1 MYTSRQQRSRNH
13 GLNTRHLPTLH
24 APQTRLSRTLLPPR
38 HGALTRFRADNDHVQ
53 LPFAKDYYT
62 QRACVP
68 GTLIITEAT
77 FISPEAGGYA
87 NVPGIYN
94 DAQIKA
100 WKEIVE
106 SVHKA
111 GGIIYLQL
119 WALGRAA
126 SAEVKKKE
134 GTGDVVSASDV
145 PMADNSPK
153 PKALSEEE
161 IQAYIKAYASAAK
174 NAVEGAGFDG
184 VEIHGANGYLIDQFT
199 QDVSNKRT
207 DAWGGSIENR
217 TRFATSVTQAVVSA
231 VGADK
236 TGIRLSPWSTFQG
249 MQMED
254 PIPTFSHLL
263 HSLKEMKL
271 AYVHLVESRISGN
284 ADVETTG
291 KIDPFIDIWAG
302 TSPIL
307 LAGGFKPDSTRRA
320 VEEQYKDKDVVV
332 VFGRYFI
339 SNPDLVFRVK
349 EGIELAAYDRETFYL
364 AKSEKGYLDYPF
376 SEEWEKKKGK
386 A

>member
-1 MYTSRQQRSRNH
+1 MGSTPDSSRLFTPLKLGYRELSSR
-13 GLNTRHLPTLH
+13 LAM
-24 APQTRLSRTLLPPR
+24 AP
-38 HGALTRFRADNDHVQ
+38 LTRFRADDDHVQ

-106 SVHKA
+106 SVHEA

-126 SAEVKKKE
+126 SAEVKTKE
-134 GTGDVVSASDV
+134 GTGDVVSASEV

-153 PKALSEEE
+153 PRALSEEE

-184 VEIHGANGYLIDQFT
+184 VEIHGANGYIIDQFT

-207 DAWGGSIENR
+207 DRWGGSIENR

-263 HSLKEMKL
+263 HSLKAMKL

-284 ADVETTG
+284 ADVEQTG

-339 SNPDLVFRVK
+339 SNPDLVFRVR

>member
-1 MYTSRQQRSRNH
+1 MGSTPDSSRLFMPLKLGSRE
-13 GLNTRHLPTLH
+13 LSSRLAM
-24 APQTRLSRTLLPPR
+24 AP
-38 HGALTRFRADNDHVQ
+38 LTRFRADDAHVQ

-100 WKEIVE
+100 WKEIVD
-106 SVHKA
+106 SVHEA

-126 SAEVKKKE
+126 SAEVKTKE
-134 GTGDVVSASDV
+134 ETGDVVSASDV

-153 PKALSEEE
+153 PRALSEEE
-161 IQAYIKAYASAAK
+161 IEAYIKAYASAAK
-174 NAVEGAGFDG
+174 NAVEGAGFHG
-184 VEIHGANGYLIDQFT
+184 VEVHGANGYLIDQFT

-207 DAWGGSIENR
+207 DRWGGSIENR
-217 TRFATSVTQAVVSA
+217 TRFATAVTQAVVSA

-236 TGIRLSPWSTFQG
+236 TGIRLSPWSSFQG
-249 MQMED
+249 MKMED

-263 HSLKEMKL
+263 RSLKELKL

-291 KIDPFIDIWAG
+291 KIDPFIDIWTG

-339 SNPDLVFRVK
+339 SNPDLVFRVR
-349 EGIELAAYDRETFYL
+349 EGIELAAYDRETFYA

-376 SEEWEKKKGK
+376 SEEWEKKKKAGK
-386 A
+386 